1 MRDRLNRALTGYAA
15 LSVMALL
22 TLDGKYL
29 AFVLILMAAL
39 AAKSWVAAKRDH

>member
-1 MRDRLNRALTGYAA
+1 MRHRLNRALTGYAA

-39 AAKSWVAAKRDH
+39 AVKSWIAAKRDH